1 MADRFPIIV
10 NSSSGRLE
18 ELSSGD
24 NLNLQNSGIV
34 GASTITSQT
43 FVGNLSGTATTSIFL
58 QDAANVITG
67 ILSTSR
73 LSGTYPISVTG
84 SATTSLFLA
93 NAANIIDGIINPNR
107 LSGTY
112 NINISGT
119 SGATNSLLNA
129 ANIQD
134 GVINPARL
142 SGTYDINITG
152 TASAVETANFAT
164 NAGFAVTS
172 QFLTNAENIIAG
184 TVDRDRL
191 SGTYDISITGS
202 SYTADFTPYAD
213 SAGIA
218 TNAVFST
225 NAVTSTNVNGG
236 YGSLS
241 SLSVVGFTTLSNV
254 EANDIEANNISAVSV
269 SSTYFGFGA
278 GIVGI
283 VTQLNVGIGLTLT
296 STQLNGKGVVD
307 VSVRTDTIG
316 KTIFVSM
323 NGDDLNSG
331 LVESDAKR
339 TIKGAISIAVPGD
352 TVKVFP
358 GTYVEDNPIIMPPNT
373 SIEGAEL
380 RNCLVTPLNPSLDLF
395 QTNDGCHITDLSF
408 VGRPAENRAAVVS
421 FKPLLGVSADRFFDG
436 ARMIRQNLNYIA
448 YEAVGFLTSGY
459 SGYAGTHREQDAAK
473 LLYKNLDFIA
483 AEAVGF
489 ITSTQYKSPVF
500 SLPDLTSCKDDVKDV
515 LASVANDLIA
525 TGNAYSVGAAK
536 SYFINGVLSHITGVD
551 ANGYSIADATIAA
564 FNRAAGIATFVINN
578 YPWGSVASGS
588 TTNIT
593 GFLYDNTTGISTIT
607 SVGHGVTTGDIV
619 KLENIKFTCPGG
631 SGITTDIFPDGTDG
645 YFFKVIGWAS
655 TDQFVIKAGVSTI
668 PHVYDSGGT
677 VERYDN
683 YQEQV
688 TQTIDPSVIRVPYG
702 CIGIGQTINSLVGI
716 VTSAIGAGNT
726 STLPT
731 VVNGIRLDINTC
743 ARDLK
748 LLWLAI
754 CHDITRGGNS
764 KCVGAA
770 KSYFNANGTL
780 KAGLLNNPLE
790 QEQTVK
796 VMDYSFDIARSVIN
810 NCTWGGVIVGGPK
823 SVSDAVYTK
832 ETGVVRI
839 TTSGN
844 HGLSY
849 NDPVRIER
857 LKFTCPGGS
866 GITTEFFPD
875 GKFGYVFPVKKVIN
889 DTEFEVVVG
898 ISSIDHTYVEGGVIK
913 KYKNFQDKYGQIK
926 DLSMQKDP
934 ATGYNDVVNSCTN
947 VISAVRSCVGVV
959 TTIIGV
965 GFSAFRSQSNPTGIR
980 TTFPGN
986 AGLGITSIIGISTA
1000 AYDHTTGTTIL
1011 SVPGLAIKKGDRVEV
1026 RDLNFSCNSGGGIST
1041 QAFPSGRYGYE
1052 FYVDRI
1058 LDNGS
1063 IVINTGVSTISHTY
1077 VGGGYVVNRAF
1088 SISTASYD
1096 NLTGIT
1102 TITAPG
1108 AFIKLGD
1115 VVNVQDLLFEC
1126 NSGGGPGTALYPSGK
1141 QGYDFKV
1148 IGIST
1153 GSPVAVT
1160 TAVYDN
1166 LTGIAT
1172 ITAPGIGVSYNSLV
1186 EIRNLQFTCPDSP
1199 PNLLYPSG
1207 KNGYTFKVLSSIGST
1222 FTVNVGPSTIPHTY
1236 VSGGTVK
1243 DITNAGGSD
1252 TFIINTGVSTIPHTY
1267 ISGGVIRPP
1276 YSTGVGIVNK
1286 GPYVRN
1292 CTNFIANSIGMK
1304 VDGFEAEPGDKED
1317 NGVTGAMSVDS
1328 YTQYNQG
1335 GIGVSITNGSYCQL
1349 VSIFTIC
1356 DDIAIYTS
1364 SGGQCDITNSN
1375 ASFGNYGLYS
1385 NGVGDNLSRSIYRYT
1400 GTVLE
1405 TAQAETDTV
1414 VISGV
1419 GTQRPYDGQAI
1430 YFGELY
1436 YTIGRIDVTNGGS
1449 GYATPPRV
1457 IIDAPTGPN
1466 GIRAE
1471 AIATIQNGSVVAVDL
1486 ISTGNQYLVKPN
1498 ITFVGG
1504 GGVGAAAT
1512 VTKLDPI
1519 YYNIERASLPS
1530 AGISTVVMTR
1540 NLNNT
1545 IGAGTTVY
1553 FARLSLQIAT
1563 SISLEWVGAGTNIN
1577 TAKPGLGGVTIQEN
1591 EVVKENG
1598 GQVVYTST
1606 NQAGNF
1612 QIGDDIVINQLTGT
1626 ISGRAFSQSLLNT
1639 VTPLI
1644 IALGK

>member
-1 MADRFPIIV
+1 MTDRFPIIV
-10 NSSSGRLE
+10 NSSSGRIE

-34 GASTITSQT
+34 GATTVTAQT
-43 FVGNLSGTATTSIFL
+43 FFGNLSGTATTSIFL
-58 QDAANVITG
+58 ENAANINTG
-67 ILSTSR
+67 IISSTR
-73 LSGTYPISVTG
+73 LSGTYPINVTG
-84 SATTSLFLA
+84 TATTSLFLY
-93 NAANIIDGIINPNR
+93 NAANILDGTLNVNR
-107 LSGTY
+107 LAGSY
-112 NINISGT
+112 NIDISGT
-119 SGATNSLLNA
+119 SNASNALLNA
-129 ANIQD
+129 ANIQN

-152 TASAVETANFAT
+152 TASQVETANFAT
-164 NAGFAVTS
+164 NAGAAVTAS
-172 QFLTNAENIIAG
+172 NLSNAANILVG
-184 TVDRDRL
+184 TINPARL
-191 SGTYDISITGS
+191 SGTYNVDITGS
-202 SYTADFTPYAD
+202 AATADFTPYAD

-218 TNAVFST
+218 TNSTFSV
-225 NAVTSTNVNGG
+225 NAVTSTNVDGG

-241 SLSVVGFTTLSNV
+241 SLSVVGVTTLGQTNTGNIN
-254 EANDIEANNISAVSV
+254 AGAISAVSV
-269 SSTYFGFGA
+269 SSTYFGQGA

-296 STQLNGKGVVD
+296 STQLNGKGLVD
-307 VSVRTDTIG
+307 VRFRTDTIG

-331 LVESDAKR
+331 LIESDAKR

-380 RNCLVTPLNPSLDLF
+380 RNCLVTPLNPPLDLF
-395 QTNDGCHITDLSF
+395 QTNDGCHLTDLSF

-421 FKPLLGVSADRFFDG
+421 FKPLLGTAADRFFDG

-448 YEAVGFLTSGY
+448 YESVGFLTSGY

-473 LLYKNLDFIA
+473 LVYRNLDFIA

-489 ITSTQYKSPVF
+489 ITSSQYKSPVF

-536 SYFINGVLSHITGVD
+536 SYFISGVLSHITGVD
-551 ANGYSIADATIAA
+551 TNGYSIADATIAA
-564 FNRAAGIATFVINN
+564 FQRAAGIATFVINN

-619 KLENIKFTCPGG
+619 KLQNIKFSCPGG
-631 SGITTDIFPDGTDG
+631 SGITTDIYPDGTDG
-645 YFFKVIGWAS
+645 YFFRVTGWAS
-655 TDQFVIKAGVSTI
+655 TTQFTITSGISTI
-668 PHVYDSGGT
+668 PHVYVSGGT
-677 VERYDN
+677 VEKYNN
-683 YQEQV
+683 YQTQV

-702 CIGIGQTINSLVGI
+702 CIGIGQTIKSLVGI

-726 STLPT
+726 STLPPI
-731 VVNGIRLDINTC
+731 VNGIRLDINTC

-754 CHDITRGGNS
+754 CHDMTRGGNS

-770 KSYFNANGTL
+770 KSYFNDNGTL

-790 QEQTVK
+790 QEQTIK

-810 NCTWGGVIVGGPK
+810 NSTWGGVIVGGPK
-823 SVSDAVYTK
+823 TVSNADYTK
-832 ETGVVRI
+832 ETGIATI
-839 TTSGN
+839 TTYSN
-844 HGLSY
+844 HGLTY
-849 NDPVRIER
+849 NDPVRIEN

-866 GITTEFFPD
+866 GITTEYFPD
-875 GKFGYVFPVKKVIN
+875 GRYGYVFPVKRIIN
-889 DTEFEVVVG
+889 STQFEVVVG
-898 ISSIDHTYVEGGVIK
+898 VSSIEHLYVEGGVIK
-913 KYKNFQDKYGQIK
+913 KYKNFQNKYGQIK
-926 DLSMQKDP
+926 DLSMQPDP
-934 ATGYNDVVNSCTN
+934 LTGYNDVVSSCTN

-965 GFSAFRSQSNPTGIR
+965 GYSAFRGPSNPTGIR

-986 AGLGITSIIGISTA
+986 AGLGITNITAISTA
-1000 AYDHTTGTTIL
+1000 SYNYTNGTTII
-1011 SVPGLAIKKGDRVEV
+1011 SVPGLTIKKGDRIEI

-1063 IVINTGVSTISHTY
+1063 LVINTGVSTISHTY
-1077 VGGGYVVNRAF
+1077 VGGGYVVNRSF
-1088 SISTASYD
+1088 GITTASYD
-1096 NLTGIT
+1096 NTTGIT
-1102 TITAPG
+1102 TITSPG
-1108 AFIKLGD
+1108 TSVKIGD
-1115 VVNVQDLLFEC
+1115 VINVQDLIFVC
-1126 NSGGGPGTALYPSGK
+1126 NSGGGPATALYPSGK

-1148 IGIST
+1148 IGISSA
-1153 GSPVAVT
+1153 SPVSIT

-1186 EIRNLQFTCPDSP
+1186 ELRNLQFTCPNSP

-1207 KNGYTFKVLSSIGST
+1207 KNGYKFRVLTAIGST
-1222 FTVNVGPSTIPHTY
+1222 FTVNVGPSTISHTY
-1236 VSGGTVK
+1236 VSGGTATN
-1243 DITNAGGSD
+1243 ITYTGGSD
-1252 TFIINTGVSTIPHTY
+1252 TFTINTGLSTIPHTY
-1267 ISGGVIRPP
+1267 VGGGVVRPP

-1385 NGVGDNLSRSIYRYT
+1385 YGVGDNNSRSIYRYT
-1400 GTVLE
+1400 GNVAE
-1405 TAQAETDTV
+1405 TTQAETDTI
-1414 VISGV
+1414 VISGL
-1419 GTQRPYDGQAI
+1419 GTNRPYDGQAI

-1436 YTIGRIDVTNGGS
+1436 YTIGKIEVTNGGS
-1449 GYATPPRV
+1449 GYASPPRV
-1457 IIDAPTGPN
+1457 IIDAPTGSN
-1466 GIRAE
+1466 GITAE
-1471 AIATIQNGSVVAVDL
+1471 AIATIQNGSVTSIDL
-1486 ISTGNQYLVKPN
+1486 ISTGNQYLVNPN
-1498 ITFVGG
+1498 ITFTGG
-1504 GGVGAAAT
+1504 GGSGAIAT
-1512 VTKLDPI
+1512 VAKLDPI
-1519 YYNIERASLPS
+1519 YYNIESATLPD
-1530 AGISTVVMTR
+1530 AGISTVVLTR
-1540 NLNNT
+1540 NLNNS

-1553 FARLSLQIAT
+1553 FSRLSLQIAT

-1577 TAKPGLGGVTIQEN
+1577 TAKPGLGGVSIQEN
-1591 EVVKENG
+1591 EVVKEEG

-1606 NQAGNF
+1606 NQSGNF

-1644 IALGK
+1644 IALGR